1 MTISDRLHMNAE
13 SLHTDAI
20 VIDTHIDTATHLL
33 WRSPDFS
40 TNLAD
45 GHVDIPRLR
54 AGGVDA
60 AMFAVWIDEGFSN
73 EDALK
78 LVLRGID
85 TIHRTVNSYPDDLI
99 FARNAADVRAA
110 KKHGKIAVL
119 ITIEGGRV
127 ICDDL
132 GILRMLNELGV
143 CSITLAWGAATG
155 WIDSHNHQRH
165 GGLTAFGREVV
176 HEMQRLNMLV
186 DISHVSEAAF
196 WQVLEI
202 AERPVFASHSSC
214 RALLNHTRNMWD
226 PMIEAMA
233 KNGGVININFFG
245 GFIGANP
252 DTGHVEAP
260 LRKPAVYRD
269 PFDRI
274 AYPVPEPG
282 PPLSRLIDHFNHAI
296 SVAGAEHVG
305 IGSDFDGVTQLPL
318 GMEDMSKLPSLTD
331 GLLKAGHS
339 EKAVRA
345 VLGENDLRLF
355 EQTLS

>member
-85 TIHRTVNSYPDDLI
+85 TIHRTVTSYPDDLI

-296 SVAGAEHVG
+296 RVAGAEHVG